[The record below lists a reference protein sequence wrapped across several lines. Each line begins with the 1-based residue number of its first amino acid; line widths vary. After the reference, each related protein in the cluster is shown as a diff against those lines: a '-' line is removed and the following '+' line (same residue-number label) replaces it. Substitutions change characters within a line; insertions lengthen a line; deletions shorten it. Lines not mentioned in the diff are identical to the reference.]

1 MNGAGDYPDP
11 LSLTIVNSFRPRFFG
26 HLRLQKLTFLCE
38 VESKIEKISDLYNF
52 GCYKHGP
59 YSEHLNR
66 EMVDLQL
73 LGYIDIEEKD
83 RSVDEESPTIY
94 SLTDQGREKVTRMAE
109 QRKKIVD
116 SIKSVLSK
124 YMYWSTEQI
133 KDHVYKQYVDLVKDP
148 LPLKQES
155 RAVLKLADEYE
166 TKTFEGGGNE
176 NIIYSTIFTMIG
188 EIYSKLSE
196 KAGTNI
202 VESYGDTKM
211 SHFQHWSRYLYM
223 TKRNH
228 QILSSCNLC
237 SINLSDIQNS
247 LVSVMIEAEK
257 HGFAPTDDE
266 LRSKLPNET
275 LEKLQDILA
284 V

>member
-1 MNGAGDYPDP
+1 MNGVGDYPDP
-11 LSLTIVNSFRPRFFG
+11 LPLTIVNSFGGRLFG

-52 GCYKHGP
+52 GCYKYGP
-59 YSEHLNR
+59 YSEPLNR
-66 EMVDLQL
+66 EMVDLQIF
-73 LGYIDIEEKD
+73 GYIDIEGKNREG
-83 RSVDEESPTIY
+83 DEESPTIY
-94 SLTDQGREKVTRMAE
+94 SLTDQGREKVTRIAE
-109 QRKKIVD
+109 QRKEIVD
-116 SIKSVLSK
+116 SIKSVLSE
-124 YMYWSTEQI
+124 YMYWQTEKI
-133 KDHVYKQYVDLVKDP
+133 KDYVYEQYVNLVKNP

-155 RAVLKLADEYE
+155 QAALKLADEYE
-166 TKTFEGGGNE
+166 TKTFEGGSNE

-196 KAGTNI
+196 KAETNI
-202 VESYGDTKM
+202 VESYEDTKM

-223 TKRNH
+223 TKSNH
-228 QILSSCNLC
+228 KILSSCNLY

-257 HGFAPTDDE
+257 HGFAPTDEE
-266 LRSKLPNET
+266 LRSKLPKET